1 MTSDPD
7 RFTVTDLRNLSE
19 LVGKIWLSA
28 ANEDWSV
35 KAGTLE
41 WSCLNTADHAV
52 DCVYAPAFFLAS
64 RRTDSYPEVGLDLT
78 LGARANPAML
88 VQSLEIATRLLA
100 GVVNDAEPSEEAII
114 FRRPTVILAPPA
126 DFVPRGALELVLHA
140 HDVCIGLGV
149 AFEPPAE
156 LCQKLREHTRH
167 WPLWTSTWSP
177 LGNSIRPWHDLL
189 LASGR
194 SPQSDMTL

>member
-7 RFTVTDLRNLSE
+7 RFTVTDLRSLSE

-126 DFVPRGALELVLHA
+126 DFVPRGAFKLVLHA
-140 HDVCIGLGV
+140 HDVCSIISHKISGDVFIANVQTTGGIILNDDELIIGG
-149 AFEPPAE
+149 
-156 LCQKLREHTRH
+156 
-167 WPLWTSTWSP
+167 
-177 LGNSIRPWHDLL
+177 
-189 LASGR
+189 
-194 SPQSDMTL
+194 